1 MPHEY
6 WQVEEPALV
15 ELLASP
21 IRQEI
26 VDTLGAAG
34 APVSA
39 AELALQLGRHVDG
52 LYYHL
57 NLLGKAGLV
66 VESVESPD
74 EVRRYALPGT
84 GTLALQLA
92 YRTGSAAGRRAL
104 SKFTHAMLKVAQ
116 QDFDEALAMPD
127 VVTSGS
133 GRQLWAARNKA
144 WLSEEELAEA
154 NALLR
159 RLCTLMSQP
168 RTPERRQLLSCAFV
182 LAPHVARPKRRGS
195 EEAQDGEREDGL
207 QA

>member
-1 MPHEY
+1 MRHEY
-6 WQVEEPALV
+6 WQVYEPALV

-26 VDTLGAAG
+26 VDTLGALG
-34 APVSA
+34 GPVSA
-39 AELALQLGRHVDG
+39 AELALQLGRHADG

-66 VESVESPD
+66 VESADGPD
-74 EVRRYALPGT
+74 EARRYALPGA
-84 GTLALQLA
+84 GTLALQLG

-116 QDFDEALAMPD
+116 QDFDEALEIPG
-127 VVTSGS
+127 VLTSGS

-144 WLSEEELAEA
+144 WLSDEELAEA

-168 RTPERRQLLSCAFV
+168 RTPERTQLLSCAFV
-182 LAPHVARPKRRGS
+182 LAPHVARSKRRGGD
-195 EEAQDGEREDGL
+195 DGQETGKD
-207 QA
+207 A